1 MAAERG
7 GYEHANPFINIAF
20 SHRQCSR
27 QYWEVT
33 QSRSCA
39 CAYTWCLPRFSLSR
53 QKVFDFFFLQILSS
67 DIKKFCNKMRLLL
80 VLFMYHMSLCH
91 CEIAWQ
97 FILLYPCL
105 SLALI
110 FLLLAV
116 LLSAASQKCS
126 CYWCTP
132 MHSLWQEQTAWKE
145 KLLK

>member
-27 QYWEVT
+27 QYWEVM

-39 CAYTWCLPRFSLSR
+39 YDLMLAKIFLKQAKGVW
-53 QKVFDFFFLQILSS
+53 FFFLQILSS